1 MVGKIFILNS
11 LDRPRPMSS
20 LYGLSNAQVE
30 LATRLSVWSF
40 GSLSFDPLPL
50 VWRSII
56 GANVRSIS
64 DDFHRIHWL
73 PLLVARPSVR
83 SVRFASDEPDSP
95 FKFHSFMSLMLI
107 YYLQFVHDLH
117 FAQTMGLR
125 THLKFSIKFIL
136 IILWAWKLIK
146 SMSWSTS
153 EL

>member
-64 DDFHRIHWL
+64 DDFHRIH
-73 PLLVARPSVR
+73 
-83 SVRFASDEPDSP
+83 
-95 FKFHSFMSLMLI
+95 
-107 YYLQFVHDLH
+107 
-117 FAQTMGLR
+117 
-125 THLKFSIKFIL
+125 
-136 IILWAWKLIK
+136 
-146 SMSWSTS
+146 
-153 EL
+153 